1 MKNILT
7 IDVEEIFHA
16 EYVRRSEK
24 RISIFRTPVNLPL
37 ILNLLDRYET
47 RATFFLV
54 GEIAE
59 NFAWIL
65 SEIAHKG
72 HEIAFHSYDHQ
83 PLWRKTPSQLE
94 KEIVSFNKL
103 LASSVGEHCKGFRA
117 PSFSLMNRTSWAL
130 EVLERTGFLYD
141 SSIFPAWSPLYGIP
155 NAPLAPY
162 KPSRTDLSKRDDTG
176 SVWEFPLAAYP
187 LLWARI
193 PAAGGFYMRFVPCL
207 VRRAI
212 SKLNRRGFPAVIYV
226 HSWELDPEAPR
237 LKLSPYKSFVTYHN
251 IGRTTELLDNLLED
265 FSFTSLADYL
275 TITGMT

>member
-16 EYVRRSEK
+16 EYVRRSGEK
-24 RISIFRTPVNLPL
+24 PSIFRTPINLPL

-47 RATFFLV
+47 RATFFLI

-59 NFAWIL
+59 NFEWVL
-65 SEIAHKG
+65 SEIAHRG

-83 PLWRKTPSQLE
+83 PLWRKTPNQLE

-103 LASSVGEHCKGFRA
+103 LVSSIGEHCKGFRA

-141 SSIFPAWSPLYGIP
+141 SSIFPAWTPLYGIP

-162 KPSRTDLSKRDDTG
+162 KPSKTDLSKRDDRG

-187 LLWARI
+187 LHWVRI
-193 PAAGGFYMRFVPCL
+193 PAAGGFYMRFAPCL

-212 SKLNRRGFPAVIYV
+212 SKLNRRGSPAVIYF
-226 HSWELDPEAPR
+226 HSWELDPEVPR
-237 LKLSPYKSFVTYHN
+237 PKLSPYKSFVTYHN
-251 IGRTTELLDNLLED
+251 IGGTTKLLGNLLED
-265 FSFTSLADYL
+265 FSFTSLAGYL
-275 TITGMT
+275 TSTGMT